1 MEDAAES
8 LRWGGEMHRVEE
20 MLAAI
25 QVGWVLRG
33 WVHRESVEEVKVN
46 E

>member
-1 MEDAAES
+1 M
-8 LRWGGEMHRVEE
+8 RRVEE

-33 WVHRESVEEVKVN
+33 RVHRELVEEVKVDK
-46 E
+46 